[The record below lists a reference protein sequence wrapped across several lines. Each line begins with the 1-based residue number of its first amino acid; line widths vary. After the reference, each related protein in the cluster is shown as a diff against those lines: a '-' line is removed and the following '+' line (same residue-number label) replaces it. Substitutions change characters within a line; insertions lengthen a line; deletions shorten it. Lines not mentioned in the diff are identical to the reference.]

1 MILATFLGV
10 HSLSDVL
17 QAIVNGVINGS
28 GYALLGISW
37 GLIYGIA
44 RRFHYALA
52 LTYTL
57 AAFIAS
63 VVASGSGV
71 SLLPAIL
78 IGLAVS
84 VICGMLI
91 ELFGYQG
98 LTKKI
103 GAAAL
108 MPIFVVSIGI
118 TIAGTNALQLIWGAG
133 TRTLNGFSV
142 SNITVGSVTFTTLEV
157 SLVVVAL
164 ILSAAT
170 DTMLAW
176 TPLGRQMKAVRSNP
190 DMALAVGIN
199 PNRIYLVVFAVGSF
213 LAGVAAVYEGM
224 RFAVTADMGTVPLFY
239 ALVVSFLVG
248 TARTPM
254 VVWASGMFVGLVESL
269 STLWISPHYT
279 SVVVFVILLVFVS
292 WRSLRAGIARSTGV
306 FAAVRRPFSQ
316 LGKARKTA

>member
-52 LTYTL
+52 LTYTV

-71 SLLPAIL
+71 PLLPAIL

-91 ELFGYQG
+91 ERLRLPGTHQEDRRRGADADLRGLDWHHDRGYER
-98 LTKKI
+98 
-103 GAAAL
+103 AAAHL
-108 MPIFVVSIGI
+108 GGRDPDS
-118 TIAGTNALQLIWGAG
+118 
-133 TRTLNGFSV
+133 NGFSV
-142 SNITVGSVTFTTLEV
+142 SNITIGSVTFTTLGL

-170 DTMLAW
+170 GAMLAW

-213 LAGVAAVYEGM
+213 LAGVAAVYQGM

-316 LGKARKTA
+316 LGNARKTA